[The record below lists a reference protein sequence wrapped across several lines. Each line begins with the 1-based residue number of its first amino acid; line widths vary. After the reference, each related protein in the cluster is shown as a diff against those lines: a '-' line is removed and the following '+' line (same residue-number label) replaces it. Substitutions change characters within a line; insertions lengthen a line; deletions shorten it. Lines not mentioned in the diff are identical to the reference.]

1 MSDKKSFFQKW
12 KDYAFLHISILI
24 YSVTIVLSKVASDFA
39 FMSFGYIMCYG
50 GMVAIL
56 GIYAIL
62 WQQVIKRF
70 EPSVAY
76 SHKSVTVI
84 WALLISG
91 FLFGENITLGNV
103 IGTIL
108 IVAGVVMVSQDEYCI
123 HTFSTAY
130 RIYVGC
136 FTGFAECK
144 QRKTAQEFYI
154 RIS

>member
-1 MSDKKSFFQKW
+1 MSEKSFFKKW

-24 YSVTIVLSKVASDFA
+24 YSITIVLSKVASYFV
-39 FMSFGYIMCYG
+39 FLSVPYILCYG
-50 GMVAIL
+50 GMVAVL

-103 IGTIL
+103 IGTVL
-108 IVAGVVMVSQDEYCI
+108 IVAGVVMVSRDE
-123 HTFSTAY
+123 
-130 RIYVGC
+130 
-136 FTGFAECK
+136 
-144 QRKTAQEFYI
+144 
-154 RIS
+154 

>member
-1 MSDKKSFFQKW
+1 MSEKNFFKKW

-24 YSVTIVLSKVASDFA
+24 YSITIVLSKVASDFT

-91 FLFGENITLGNV
+91 LIFGESITLGNV

-108 IVAGVVMVSQDEYCI
+108 IVAGVVMVSQDE
-123 HTFSTAY
+123 
-130 RIYVGC
+130 
-136 FTGFAECK
+136 
-144 QRKTAQEFYI
+144 
-154 RIS
+154 

>member
-1 MSDKKSFFQKW
+1 MKDKSLFQKW

-24 YSVTIVLSKVASDFA
+24 YSITIVLSKVASDFP
-39 FMSFGYIMCYG
+39 FLSLKYILCYG
-50 GMVAIL
+50 GMVAVL

-103 IGTIL
+103 IGTVL
-108 IVAGVVMVSQDEYCI
+108 IVTGVVMVSQDE
-123 HTFSTAY
+123 
-130 RIYVGC
+130 
-136 FTGFAECK
+136 
-144 QRKTAQEFYI
+144 
-154 RIS
+154 

>member
-1 MSDKKSFFQKW
+1 MHRSLWNAILSTLKTAIIKDTKMSRKKSFFQKW

-108 IVAGVVMVSQDEYCI
+108 IVAGVVMVSQDE
-123 HTFSTAY
+123 
-130 RIYVGC
+130 
-136 FTGFAECK
+136 
-144 QRKTAQEFYI
+144 
-154 RIS
+154 

>member
-1 MSDKKSFFQKW
+1 MWNATPSTLKTAIIKDTKMSDKKSFFQKW

-108 IVAGVVMVSQDEYCI
+108 IVAGVVMVSQDE
-123 HTFSTAY
+123 
-130 RIYVGC
+130 
-136 FTGFAECK
+136 
-144 QRKTAQEFYI
+144 
-154 RIS
+154 

>member
-1 MSDKKSFFQKW
+1 MSEKSLFKKW

-24 YSVTIVLSKVASDFA
+24 YSITIVLSKVASDFP
-39 FMSFGYIMCYG
+39 FLSWQYILCYG

-103 IGTIL
+103 IGTVL
-108 IVAGVVMVSQDEYCI
+108 IVTGVVMVSQNE
-123 HTFSTAY
+123 
-130 RIYVGC
+130 
-136 FTGFAECK
+136 
-144 QRKTAQEFYI
+144 
-154 RIS
+154 

>member
-1 MSDKKSFFQKW
+1 MWNATLSTLKTAIIKDTKMSDKKSFFQKW

-108 IVAGVVMVSQDEYCI
+108 IVAGVVMVSQDE
-123 HTFSTAY
+123 
-130 RIYVGC
+130 
-136 FTGFAECK
+136 
-144 QRKTAQEFYI
+144 
-154 RIS
+154 

>member
-1 MSDKKSFFQKW
+1 MWNAILSTLKTAIIKDTKMSDKKSFFQKW

-108 IVAGVVMVSQDEYCI
+108 IVAGVVMVSQDE
-123 HTFSTAY
+123 
-130 RIYVGC
+130 
-136 FTGFAECK
+136 
-144 QRKTAQEFYI
+144 
-154 RIS
+154 

>member
-1 MSDKKSFFQKW
+1 MLRSLWNATLSTLKTAIIKDTKMSDKKSFFQKW

-108 IVAGVVMVSQDEYCI
+108 IVAGVVMVSQDE
-123 HTFSTAY
+123 
-130 RIYVGC
+130 
-136 FTGFAECK
+136 
-144 QRKTAQEFYI
+144 
-154 RIS
+154 

>member
-1 MSDKKSFFQKW
+1 MSEKSFIKKW

-24 YSVTIVLSKVASDFA
+24 YSITIVLSKVASDFV
-39 FMSFGYIMCYG
+39 FLSVPYILCYG

-108 IVAGVVMVSQDEYCI
+108 IVAGVVMVSRDE
-123 HTFSTAY
+123 
-130 RIYVGC
+130 
-136 FTGFAECK
+136 
-144 QRKTAQEFYI
+144 
-154 RIS
+154 

>member
-1 MSDKKSFFQKW
+1 MHRSLWNATLSTLKTAKIKDNKMSDKKSFFQKW

-108 IVAGVVMVSQDEYCI
+108 IVAGVVMVSQDE
-123 HTFSTAY
+123 
-130 RIYVGC
+130 
-136 FTGFAECK
+136 
-144 QRKTAQEFYI
+144 
-154 RIS
+154 

>member
-1 MSDKKSFFQKW
+1 MKDKSLFQKW

-24 YSVTIVLSKVASDFA
+24 YSITIVLSKVASDFP
-39 FMSFGYIMCYG
+39 FLSLQYILCYG
-50 GMVAIL
+50 GMVAVL

-103 IGTIL
+103 IGTVL
-108 IVAGVVMVSQDEYCI
+108 IVTGVVMVSQDE
-123 HTFSTAY
+123 
-130 RIYVGC
+130 
-136 FTGFAECK
+136 
-144 QRKTAQEFYI
+144 
-154 RIS
+154 

>member
-1 MSDKKSFFQKW
+1 MSRKKSFFQKW

-84 WALLISG
+84 WALIISG

-108 IVAGVVMVSQDEYCI
+108 IVAGVVMVSQDE
-123 HTFSTAY
+123 
-130 RIYVGC
+130 
-136 FTGFAECK
+136 
-144 QRKTAQEFYI
+144 
-154 RIS
+154 

>member
-1 MSDKKSFFQKW
+1 MSEKSIIKKW

-24 YSVTIVLSKVASDFA
+24 YSITIVLSKVASDFA
-39 FMSFGYIMCYG
+39 FLSFGYILCYG

-108 IVAGVVMVSQDEYCI
+108 IVIGVVMVSQDE
-123 HTFSTAY
+123 
-130 RIYVGC
+130 
-136 FTGFAECK
+136 
-144 QRKTAQEFYI
+144 
-154 RIS
+154 